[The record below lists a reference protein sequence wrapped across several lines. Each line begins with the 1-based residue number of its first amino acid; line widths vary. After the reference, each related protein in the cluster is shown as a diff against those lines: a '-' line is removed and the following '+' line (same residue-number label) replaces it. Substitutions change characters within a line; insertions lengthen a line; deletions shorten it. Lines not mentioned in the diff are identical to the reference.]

1 VSRVLLRALPL
12 VLLAAAPARASEGGD
27 LFYPTLNFVLLFG
40 TLFFLLRVPL
50 RTYFAERRAAVR
62 KDVEDAAAL
71 KKQAEERY
79 AKWQRRLG
87 QLEEELEGIR
97 TTARERAETE
107 REHMLADA
115 RATAER
121 MRQDAAAAVDQE
133 LRRARESLRQE
144 ASQLAVELAAGILR
158 EQVTPG
164 DRERLLDEFIGRI
177 ERSPEAGS

>member
-1 VSRVLLRALPL
+1 VSRALVQTLAL
-12 VLLAAAPARASEGGD
+12 VLLAATPASAAGGD
-27 LFYPTLNFVLLFG
+27 LFYPTLNFLLLFG
-40 TLFFLLRVPL
+40 VLFFLLRKPL
-50 RTYFAERRAAVR
+50 RTYFSERRATVR

-87 QLEEELEGIR
+87 ELETELAGIR
-97 TTARERAETE
+97 ETARERAETE

-121 MRQDAAAAVDQE
+121 IRQDAAAAVDQE

-144 ASQLAVELAAGILR
+144 ASELAVELAAGILR
-158 EQVTPG
+158 EQVTTQ
-164 DRERLLDEFIGRI
+164 DRDRLLDEFIGRI
-177 ERSPEAGS
+177 ERSSEAGS